1 MKITINSTDGL
12 GDFVLRIPF
21 FEALLDAG
29 HALQIFM
36 RPPAFEL
43 ARALLP
49 TARIEN
55 VNEDPCARLV
65 RFRRNPFKAEI
76 RKIAEFAPDLL
87 VIAMF
92 QQSFFDEVCLS
103 KLPRSLKVAG
113 FRCSDSFW
121 STQSNTPS
129 EAIAEGF
136 SIWADVKTDFP
147 ELEKNRLLA
156 SAILG
161 FPLPNRPARIT
172 PPPKAIDDAR
182 ATLRQRKISEGE
194 YWVVCVGARPGL
206 EMKDWGEEN
215 WAKAL
220 CQIAPEAKAPLLFL
234 GNETE
239 ASSIEQIQAALP
251 TDCVYFNLAKNPP
264 PILTT
269 LGIIALSAGFIGR
282 DSGPMHLA
290 AALLR
295 PVLAIFSGT
304 HWGRFIPESSGA
316 IIISQKVP
324 CQGCL
329 GYCHLPE
336 PFCVRRVTV
345 EQFLEGWQLL
355 RSQSVQTTRVIEIP
369 MHEELRRE
377 IAYSAHLRFP
387 RLAHEARRQ
396 VFEAGRSINL
406 LDSAGIGIRLLARR
420 NYRKRFS
427 QRVHKM
433 VGESKKE

>member
-12 GDFVLRIPF
+12 GDFVLRLPF

-29 HALQIFM
+29 HDLQIFM
-36 RPPAFEL
+36 RPPALEL

-49 TARIEN
+49 TARVES
-55 VNEDPCARLV
+55 VKEDPSARLV
-65 RFRRNPFKAEI
+65 RFRRNPFRAELG
-76 RKIAEFAPDLL
+76 KIAEFAPDLL

-121 STQSNTPS
+121 STQSNTPP

-136 SIWADVKTDFP
+136 SISADVKTDFP

-156 SAILG
+156 SAILEL
-161 FPLPNRPARIT
+161 PLPNRPVKIS
-172 PPPKAIDDAR
+172 PPPRAMEGAR
-182 ATLRQRKISEGE
+182 DILRQHKISEGG
-194 YWVVCVGARPGL
+194 YWIVCAGARPDL
-206 EMKDWGEEN
+206 ELKDWGEGN
-215 WAKAL
+215 WGKAL
-220 CQIAPEAKAPLLFL
+220 SQIACETKAPLLFL
-234 GNETE
+234 GNVTE
-239 ASSIEQIQAALP
+239 ASSIERIQAALP
-251 TDCVYFNLAKNPP
+251 KDSVHFNLAKNPP

-269 LGIIALSAGFIGR
+269 LGLIALSAGFIGR

-290 AALLR
+290 AAFSR
-295 PVLAIFSGT
+295 PILAIFSGT

-355 RSQSVQTTRVIEIP
+355 RSQSVHTTRVIEVP
-369 MHEELRRE
+369 MDEELRRE
-377 IAYSAHLRFP
+377 IVYSAHLRFP

-406 LDSAGIGIRLLARR
+406 LDSAGIGMRLLARR